1 MKLKICIGK
10 IDVVLVWFGV
20 MLVQFGA
27 ALVRFGVVLVR
38 SGVVLVRFGV
48 GKVWS
53 CVGKVWCCVGEFLQR
68 EVLVEVLYLSHLR
81 TKFQEDK
88 MRSRLFFFSSPNFL
102 ILL

>member
-38 SGVVLVRFGV
+38 FGV

-68 EVLVEVLYLSHLR
+68 EVLVKVLYLSHLR

-88 MRSRLFFFSSPNFL
+88 MRSRLFFFLLL
-102 ILL
+102 IS

>member
-38 SGVVLVRFGV
+38 FGV

-68 EVLVEVLYLSHLR
+68 EVLVKVLYLSHLR